1 MSSATMSGTRSLAF
15 ARVFAPDFATHLL
28 VSHAAVFAS
37 ARKVTQHSSPKGQGV
52 GGGGGRG
59 VVDQRKTTVFELR
72 LLICVLA
79 EQTTSYSGKRLT
91 HPQSSPQYNLSL
103 VVRGMS

>member
-1 MSSATMSGTRSLAF
+1 MSGTRSLAF

-28 VSHAAVFAS
+28 VSHAAVLAS

-52 GGGGGRG
+52 GGGRS

>member
-1 MSSATMSGTRSLAF
+1 MSGTRSLAF

-52 GGGGGRG
+52 
-59 VVDQRKTTVFELR
+59 V
-72 LLICVLA
+72 LICVLA

>member
-1 MSSATMSGTRSLAF
+1 MSGTRSLAF

-52 GGGGGRG
+52 GGGGGGGGGGG
-59 VVDQRKTTVFELR
+59 VF
-72 LLICVLA
+72 
-79 EQTTSYSGKRLT
+79 LT
-91 HPQSSPQYNLSL
+91 
-103 VVRGMS
+103 R

>member
-37 ARKVTQHSSPKGQGV
+37 AGKVTQHSSPKGQGV
-52 GGGGGRG
+52 GGGGGS

>member
-1 MSSATMSGTRSLAF
+1 M
-15 ARVFAPDFATHLL
+15 
-28 VSHAAVFAS
+28 
-37 ARKVTQHSSPKGQGV
+37 
-52 GGGGGRG
+52 
-59 VVDQRKTTVFELR
+59 FELR

>member
-1 MSSATMSGTRSLAF
+1 MSGTRSLAF

-28 VSHAAVFAS
+28 VSHAAVFAL

-52 GGGGGRG
+52 GGGGGGRS

-79 EQTTSYSGKRLT
+79 EQTASYSGKRLT

>member
-52 GGGGGRG
+52 GRS

>member
-37 ARKVTQHSSPKGQGV
+37 ARKLTQNSSPKGQGV
-52 GGGGGRG
+52 GERGRS

>member
-52 GGGGGRG
+52 GGGGRS

>member
-52 GGGGGRG
+52 GS